1 MRLLTDQLEAR
12 ARHIRL
18 LLLDVDG
25 VLTDGSILVGPDGL
39 ELKAFFVRDGAAIV
53 MAQRAGMEVGFLSGR
68 ASAPTAVRAAEL
80 GVQIVVQG
88 ELDKATAFDQILA
101 RRALEPAAVAYM
113 GDDLLDLPVLRR
125 VGLAAAPADA
135 VPAVLNE
142 VHWTSSL
149 NGGRGA
155 VRELVDMLLTMRT
168 AGAPAD
174 GDR

>member
-1 MRLLTDQLEAR
+1 MPLPTDQLEAR

-25 VLTDGSILVGPDGL
+25 VLTDGSIVVGPDGL
-39 ELKAFFVRDGAAIV
+39 ELKSFFVRDGAAIV
-53 MAQRAGMEVGFLSGR
+53 MAQRAGIEVGFLSGR

-80 GVQIVVQG
+80 GVKIVVQG
-88 ELDKATAFDQILA
+88 ELDKTTAFDEILS
-101 RRALEPAAVAYM
+101 RRAVEPAAVAYM

-135 VPAVLNE
+135 APAVLGE

-155 VRELVDMLLTMRT
+155 VREFVDMLLTMRK
-168 AGAPAD
+168 ADAPAG

>member
-1 MRLLTDQLEAR
+1 MRLPTDQLEAR

-39 ELKAFFVRDGAAIV
+39 ELKSFFVRDGAAIV
-53 MAQRAGMEVGFLSGR
+53 MAQRAGIEVGFLSGR

-88 ELDKATAFDQILA
+88 ELDKATAFDKILA
-101 RRALEPAAVAYM
+101 GRALEPAAVAYM

-135 VPAVLNE
+135 VLAVLDE
-142 VHWTSSL
+142 VHWTSSV